1 MLFLIG
7 VLLNLWLP
15 ALTALVRWNIGELNS
30 WLLMGT
36 LQRIAVGYLI
46 ATCVVL
52 VLDDTVSQAVAAI
65 ALVAVY
71 TCIFYLAPAPGFLRG
86 DFSEAGNAVTY
97 IDRLFLGSHSNL
109 SHPIL
114 NTLPAAAMVLLG
126 GLVGRMFLSGWKLTN
141 KMGLLI
147 GAGALLALAAF
158 FLSGTIPINYRLW
171 TPSFFMAA
179 GGIACI
185 CFALLHKLLEYKRV
199 RRGAHFLRVLGMNPI
214 LIWVVAVV
222 MKSLLGAKGFV
233 NTDGRWRSI
242 WLVLH
247 EKISIGLLSPEINS
261 LIFAM
266 FFSIAIYGIAQVC
279 YRRKIFIR
287 I

>member
-1 MLFLIG
+1 
-7 VLLNLWLP
+7 
-15 ALTALVRWNIGELNS
+15 
-30 WLLMGT
+30 
-36 LQRIAVGYLI
+36 
-46 ATCVVL
+46 
-52 VLDDTVSQAVAAI
+52 
-65 ALVAVY
+65 
-71 TCIFYLAPAPGFLRG
+71 
-86 DFSEAGNAVTY
+86 
-97 IDRLFLGSHSNL
+97 
-109 SHPIL
+109 
-114 NTLPAAAMVLLG
+114 MVLLG
-126 GLVGRMFLSGWKLTN
+126 GLIGRMFVGGRKLTN

-158 FLSGTIPINYRLW
+158 FLSGCIPINYRLW

-185 CFALLHKLLEYKRV
+185 CFALLHQLLEFKRV

-242 WLVLH
+242 WMVSH
-247 EKISIGLLSPEINS
+247 QKISVELLSPETNS
-261 LIFAM
+261 LFFAIIF
-266 FFSIAIYGIAQVC
+266 STAIYGIAQFC
-279 YRRKIFIR
+279 HRRKIFIR